1 MVKNKKDMV
10 KNKRSFF
17 AAILALV
24 MIFALAACGSS
35 NGNNSEPAGKS
46 DAKFTGKAIV
56 VYYSGSG
63 NTKRVAQFVADE
75 LKADTFELVP
85 VEPYSEDDLNWRDRS
100 SRVNK
105 EHDDTSLQDIKLV
118 STKVPNWDKYDVVL
132 FGYPIWWREASWV
145 VNNFIKDNDFT
156 GKTVIPF
163 CTSTSSGLGDSGTNL
178 EKMAGTGIWLEGM
191 RFNEKPSEDS
201 IREWVRGLKLE

>member
-1 MVKNKKDMV
+1 M
-10 KNKRSFF
+10 KRIWFVL
-17 AAILALV
+17 LATVMMLTLV
-24 MIFALAACGSS
+24 ACGTS
-35 NGNNSEPAGKS
+35 NNNNSDSAGES
-46 DAKFTGKAIV
+46 DAEFTGKAIV

-63 NTKRVAQFVADE
+63 NTKRVAEYVADE

-85 VEPYSEDDLNWRDRS
+85 VEPYSDDDLNWRDRS

-105 EHDDTSLQDIKLV
+105 EHDDASLQDIALV
-118 STKVPNWDKYDVVL
+118 STDVPNWDEYDVVL

-145 VNNFIKDNDFT
+145 VNNFIKSNDFS
-156 GKTVIPF
+156 GKTVVPF

-201 IREWVRGLKLE
+201 VREWVRGLKLE